1 MFRNPFPSLSPE
13 LDALE
18 AKLMLARDPS
28 QDVMLQKALADAEAR
43 LAIIDHSKLNEYV
56 AAMQQV
62 LMLRQRLSLTET
74 RDQIMAQKVVLL
86 EKLLNPTPQTP
97 V

>member
-1 MFRNPFPSLSPE
+1 MFRPPYSLSPE

-18 AKLMLARDPS
+18 MKLILARDPS
-28 QDVMLQKALADAEAR
+28 QDAMLQKALVDAEAR
-43 LAIIDHSKLNEYV
+43 LATVDHLKVNEYI

-62 LMLRQRLSLTET
+62 LMLRQRLSSTET
-74 RDQIMAQKVVLL
+74 RDQLMAQKATLL
-86 EKLLNPTPQTP
+86 ESLLNSTPQPP